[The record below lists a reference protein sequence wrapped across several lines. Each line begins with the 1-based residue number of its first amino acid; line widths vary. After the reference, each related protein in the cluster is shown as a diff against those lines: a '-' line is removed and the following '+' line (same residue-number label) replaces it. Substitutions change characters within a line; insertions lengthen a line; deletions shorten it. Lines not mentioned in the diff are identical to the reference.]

1 MKKILLLFGAL
12 ALCGCSVN
20 EAEPPIS
27 GDEIQ
32 LKVNDNNDSFSV
44 TVPNLEIMLNYRFKE
59 NDSEFKDSSFK
70 ESSDK
75 LVYKYNDDINI
86 EVTTN
91 EDDEVN
97 KITFATYGLE
107 NTQAVAKEMGSISTI
122 VLSDIISQSNMV
134 ALNDNAIE
142 MYNNCLYGSEMHGS
156 AVSNRL
162 LENIDFIYY
171 EDETSDFIVS
181 FEPTTYIY
189 NAEYQRSTDF
199 NKYIQTYC
207 PSYTVEGQQ
216 ETEES
221 QDTTKTE
228 ETQEQPAKQT
238 TYYGPGMYK
247 VGVDIPTGEYNVKAE
262 IGELGYLCVYP
273 DSTRSDIIAND
284 SFENNSYITVT
295 DGQYLVLDHCYIDQ

>member
-20 EAEPPIS
+20 ETEPPIS

-32 LKVNDNNDSFSV
+32 LKINDDNDSFSV

-75 LVYKYNDDINI
+75 FVYKYNDDINI

-107 NTQAVAKEMGSISTI
+107 DTQAAKEMGSISTI
-122 VLSDIISQSNMV
+122 VLSDIMSQSNMET
-134 ALNDNAIE
+134 LNDNAIE

-189 NAEYQRSTDF
+189 NTEYQRSTDF

-216 ETEES
+216 ETEEN
-221 QDTTKTE
+221 QDTAKTE

-247 VGVDIPTGEYNVKAE
+247 VGVDIPAGEYNVKAE
-262 IGELGYLCVYP
+262 VGELGYLEV
-273 DSTRSDIIAND
+273 SSDPNGTSIITND
-284 SFENNSYITVT
+284 AFENNSYISIS
-295 DGQYLVLDHCYIDQ
+295 DGQYLKLESCYISQ

>member
-20 EAEPPIS
+20 ETEPPIS

-32 LKVNDNNDSFSV
+32 LKINDDNDSFSV

-75 LVYKYNDDINI
+75 FVYKYNDDINI

-107 NTQAVAKEMGSISTI
+107 DTQAAKEMGSISTI
-122 VLSDIISQSNMV
+122 VLSDIMSQSNMET
-134 ALNDNAIE
+134 LNDNAIE

-189 NAEYQRSTDF
+189 NTEYQRSTDF
-199 NKYIQTYC
+199 NIYIQTYC

-221 QDTTKTE
+221 QDATKTE
-228 ETQEQPAKQT
+228 ENQEQPAKQT

-247 VGVDIPTGEYNVKAE
+247 VGVDIPAGEYNVKAE
-262 IGELGYLCVYP
+262 IGELGYLEV
-273 DSTRSDIIAND
+273 SSDPNGTSIITND
-284 SFENNSYITVT
+284 AFENNSYVSIS
-295 DGQYLVLDHCYIDQ
+295 DGQYLKLESCYISQ

>member
-32 LKVNDNNDSFSV
+32 LKINDDNDSFSV

-75 LVYKYNDDINI
+75 FVYKYNDDINI

-97 KITFATYGLE
+97 KITFATYRLE
-107 NTQAVAKEMGSISTI
+107 DTQAAEEMGSISTI
-122 VLSDIISQSNMV
+122 VLSDIMSQSNMET
-134 ALNDNAIE
+134 LNDNAIE

-189 NAEYQRSTDF
+189 NTEYQRSTDF

-221 QDTTKTE
+221 QDATKTE
-228 ETQEQPAKQT
+228 ENQEQPAKQT

-247 VGVDIPTGEYNVKAE
+247 VGVDIPAGEYNVKAE
-262 IGELGYLCVYP
+262 IGELGYLEV
-273 DSTRSDIIAND
+273 SSDPNGTSIITND
-284 SFENNSYITVT
+284 AFENNSYVSIS
-295 DGQYLVLDHCYIDQ
+295 DGQYLKLESCYISQ

>member
-32 LKVNDNNDSFSV
+32 LKINDDNDSFSV

-75 LVYKYNDDINI
+75 FVYKYNDDINI

-97 KITFATYGLE
+97 KITFATYGSE
-107 NTQAVAKEMGSISTI
+107 DTQAAEEMGSISTI
-122 VLSDIISQSNMV
+122 VLSDIMSQSNMET
-134 ALNDNAIE
+134 LNDNAIE

-189 NAEYQRSTDF
+189 NTEYQRSTDF

-221 QDTTKTE
+221 QDATKTE
-228 ETQEQPAKQT
+228 ENQEQPAKQT

-247 VGVDIPTGEYNVKAE
+247 VGVDIPAGEYNVKAE
-262 IGELGYLCVYP
+262 IGELGYLEV
-273 DSTRSDIIAND
+273 SSDPNGTSIITND
-284 SFENNSYITVT
+284 AFENNSYISIS
-295 DGQYLVLDHCYIDQ
+295 DGQYLKLESCYISQ

>member
-1 MKKILLLFGAL
+1 MKKLLLFGAL
-12 ALCGCSVN
+12 ALCGCSIN

-32 LKVNDNNDSFSV
+32 LKINDDNDSFSV

-75 LVYKYNDDINI
+75 FVYKYNDDINI

-97 KITFATYGLE
+97 KITFATYGSE
-107 NTQAVAKEMGSISTI
+107 DTQAAEEMGSISTI
-122 VLSDIISQSNMV
+122 VLSDIMSQSNMET
-134 ALNDNAIE
+134 LNDNAIE

-189 NAEYQRSTDF
+189 NTEYQRSTDF

-221 QDTTKTE
+221 QDATKTE
-228 ETQEQPAKQT
+228 ENQEQPAKQT

-247 VGVDIPTGEYNVKAE
+247 VGVDIPAGEYNVKAE
-262 IGELGYLCVYP
+262 IGELGYLEV
-273 DSTRSDIIAND
+273 SSDPNGTSIITND
-284 SFENNSYITVT
+284 AFENNSYISIS
-295 DGQYLVLDHCYIDQ
+295 DGQYLKLESCYISQ

>member
-1 MKKILLLFGAL
+1 MKKILLLFEAL

-32 LKVNDNNDSFSV
+32 LKINDDNDSFSV

-75 LVYKYNDDINI
+75 FVYKYNDDINI

-107 NTQAVAKEMGSISTI
+107 DTQAAKEMGSISTI
-122 VLSDIISQSNMV
+122 VLSDIMSQSNMET
-134 ALNDNAIE
+134 LNDNAIE

-189 NAEYQRSTDF
+189 NTEYQRSTDF

-221 QDTTKTE
+221 QDATKTE

-247 VGVDIPTGEYNVKAE
+247 VGVDIPAGEYNVKAE
-262 IGELGYLCVYP
+262 VGELGYLEV
-273 DSTRSDIIAND
+273 SSDPNGTSIITND
-284 SFENNSYITVT
+284 AFENNSYISIS
-295 DGQYLVLDHCYIDQ
+295 DGQYLKLESCYISQ